1 MAFYY
6 TQNNIINIIA
16 TRIEERTVDLA
27 QGKCASFEEYKK
39 IVGMIDG
46 LTQAL
51 DIIKNSTIEE

>member
-27 QGKCASFEEYKK
+27 QGKCA
-39 IVGMIDG
+39 
-46 LTQAL
+46 QAL